1 MEPVDDINNDFGEWV
16 WICFTTKYTFACFFF
31 VPDDL
36 LPYSFFF
43 FFLCRKWSIKYG
55 FNGNIAIDYINNN
68 VENVSEV

>member
-43 FFLCRKWSIKYG
+43 SFCVVNDQL
-55 FNGNIAIDYINNN
+55 NTVVMAILL
-68 VENVSEV
+68 